1 MFILFFLILFIHYL
15 QLPIYI
21 NICLYFILLI
31 VYEIMQNENN
41 YKHSLYPI
49 EVKKSNISG
58 LGVFATRNIKK
69 GEIIEE
75 CPCIEDDIYNFK
87 GKINDYVFT
96 SDNNKKNVVALGY
109 CSIYNHQDN
118 YDAKWIVK
126 NGKHMTLIALK
137 DIPKGKEIYNNYG
150 EDYWKSRKKQKIIK

>member
-1 MFILFFLILFIHYL
+1 MIK
-15 QLPIYI
+15 
-21 NICLYFILLI
+21 
-31 VYEIMQNENN
+31 NEK

-69 GEIIEE
+69 GEVIEK
-75 CPCIEDDIYNFK
+75 CPCVKDKNKNFY
-87 GKINDYVFT
+87 GKLNNYVFKL
-96 SDNNKKNVVALGY
+96 NNKQSVVALGY

-118 YDAKWIVK
+118 YNAKWTIDK
-126 NGKHMTLIALK
+126 NGKIMTLIALK

-150 EDYWKSRKKQKIIK
+150 KNYWKYRKKQKIIIK